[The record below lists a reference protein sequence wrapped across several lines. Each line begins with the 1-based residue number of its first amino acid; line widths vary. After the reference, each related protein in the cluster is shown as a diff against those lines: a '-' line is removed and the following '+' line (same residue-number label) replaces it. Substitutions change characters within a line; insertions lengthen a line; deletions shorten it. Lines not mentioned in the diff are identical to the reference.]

1 MEVSVARAV
10 GMCLWSQRARLITTA
25 DCVGDGRNTLAAH
38 RGGGGGVG
46 ECPQRESGSQMLL
59 SLPPPLSL
67 SLSLS
72 LSLLS
77 TALTLR
83 RDPRL
88 RLGNPGGILFNIYIY
103 IYMSNGDRPSASLVK
118 G

>member
-1 MEVSVARAV
+1 MEAGVARAV
-10 GMCLWSQRARLITTA
+10 GMCLWSRRARLITTA

-38 RGGGGGVG
+38 RGGEEGGSRRVS
-46 ECPQRESGSQMLL
+46 PTREWLSDAAFSP
-59 SLPPPLSL
+59 SLPLA
-67 SLSLS
+67 
-72 LSLLS
+72 LLS

-83 RDPRL
+83 PDPRL

>member
-1 MEVSVARAV
+1 VAALSLPGLFIALIVSPHEAVLGGQEKEEEKKMEAGVARAV
-10 GMCLWSQRARLITTA
+10 GMCLWSRRARLITTA

-59 SLPPPLSL
+59 SLPLSPSLPLA
-67 SLSLS
+67 
-72 LSLLS
+72 LLS

-83 RDPRL
+83 PDPR
-88 RLGNPGGILFNIYIY
+88 
-103 IYMSNGDRPSASLVK
+103 A
-118 G
+118 